1 MFLVTILTVDDNKEV
16 RRLIRTVLE
25 DLVDQIFECGDGA
38 DALAAYEEHKPDL
51 VLMDIEMP
59 IMDGLAAT
67 RQITAAYPNSRVVIV
82 SKYDH
87 EKMRAAARVAGACD
101 YVVKEDLQA
110 LRALCA

>member
-1 MFLVTILTVDDNKEV
+1 MFVVTVLTVDDNKEV
-16 RRLIRTVLE
+16 RRLIRTVVE
-25 DLVDQIFECGDGA
+25 DLVDEIFECGDGA
-38 DALAAYEEHKPDL
+38 DALAAYEDHKPDL

-67 RQITAAYPNSRVVIV
+67 RQIVAAHPEARIVIV
-82 SKYDH
+82 TKYDH
-87 EKMRAAARVAGACD
+87 EKMRAAARLAGACD